1 MPGYT
6 KHEYENFIQDT
17 RNSLKKY
24 VKAIS
29 ITLPEEYGPQD
40 IIQAIEQYYPYEW
53 RMINERYAEYT
64 KADKKLAKFNKK
76 RRYNM
81 PSPCK
86 ILLGLSETKK
96 LLADDAIRQHKI
108 FIETGG
114 GVKAV
119 EAFSSERTR
128 KNAKREGI
136 IAKALE
142 RAQRV
147 EPEFLDRLIG
157 LYDRKNTTQKDRVY
171 IMHELEKYYCPKTI
185 SFFQRIAH
193 SELNFQLR
201 ERAVQHLLSLGH
213 YAKLRKQ
220 KYMQS
225 HAGNKKRRENL
236 LHEYAKEKY
245 LIEAIPQELEYR
257 IRNSKEQQIKT
268 YDYFISHSAIDY
280 EMVQVLIDKLN
291 AEGRN
296 VYCDWISDS
305 DYLKRQLLC
314 DATLD
319 VIEKR
324 ISQSKAILLLD
335 SNNSRKSM
343 WVQYELNYAQ
353 EQGKP
358 LFSIDIGRVNDGI
371 AEITVLQGNWY
382 INLEYKQIKL
392 IPGRDTMEE

>member
-17 RNSLKKY
+17 RTSLKKY
-24 VKAIS
+24 IKAIS
-29 ITLPEEYGPQD
+29 IALPEEYGPQD

-64 KADKKLAKFNKK
+64 KADKKLTKFNKK

-96 LLADDAIRQHKI
+96 LLSEDEIQHHKI
-108 FIETGG
+108 FIKTGE
-114 GVKAV
+114 GVKSV
-119 EAFSSERTR
+119 EDFSSERMR
-128 KNAKREGI
+128 KNAKRKYKI
-136 IAKALE
+136 DKALE

-171 IMHELEKYYCPKTI
+171 IIHELEKYYCPKTI
-185 SFFQRIAH
+185 TFFQRIAH

-213 YAKLRKQ
+213 YAKLRRQ

-225 HAGNKKRRENL
+225 HAGNKKRRDNL

-245 LIEAIPQELEYR
+245 SIEAIPQELEYR

-291 AEGRN
+291 AVGMN

-324 ISQSKAILLLD
+324 ISQSKAVLLLD
-335 SNNSRKSM
+335 SNNSRNSK

-353 EQGKP
+353 ELGKP
-358 LFSIDIGRVNDGI
+358 LFVIDIGGVSGGI
-371 AEITVLQGNWY
+371 GEITALQGSWY
-382 INLEYKQIKL
+382 IDLEYKQMKL
-392 IPGRDTMEE
+392 IPSKDGMEE